1 MLCPPPAANHPRV
14 GYRAGGSPAIS
25 EKNRGCLLPCAA
37 MSDQE
42 TANPELTPAQV
53 AEMGDVQLVDVRTD
67 PEWDAGHLAGARHVP
82 LEQIGTAAGEID
94 QSRPVVFYCR
104 VGERSALAAQAFRVA
119 GFYAYTMSGGV
130 VAWAEDG
137 RPLGPE
143 GGDVAQHSSI
153 PDF

>member
-1 MLCPPPAANHPRV
+1 
-14 GYRAGGSPAIS
+14 
-25 EKNRGCLLPCAA
+25 

-82 LEQIGTAAGEID
+82 LEQIGTAAGKID

-104 VGERSALAAQAFRVA
+104 VGERSALAAQAFRGA
-119 GFYAYTMSGGV
+119 GFDAYTMSGGL

-137 RPLGPE
+137 RPLEPE